1 MQMTASVGRK
11 TNDIA
16 RVGRNFGL
24 NQDDVEHTLI
34 VFSKLAYLPIV
45 LPFAQKQPP

>member
-1 MQMTASVGRK
+1 VFVVHGEAQRLDQMQMAARVGRK

-24 NQDDVEHTLI
+24 NQDDIKHALI
-34 VFSKLAYLPIV
+34 V
-45 LPFAQKQPP
+45 